1 MILSRR
7 RPFRLARGARN
18 TGAILRLA
26 ACAFTLLLAACAST
40 PPAEPDFDIPVYPP
54 PPAEP
59 RLIWERTLLY
69 NEDVEAATQKQ
80 RFIEYATGASRKL
93 KGLVKPF
100 DVAVRQG
107 RVYVSDSVQRLIL
120 VFDIAG
126 ERFFEIGKEFEGRLA
141 KPLGLTIGR
150 DGTLYVA
157 DVTARKVM
165 AYDADGVFLRAIGS
179 PDTLQRPV
187 DVTISPDGSRLYV
200 VDTGGV
206 ESDKHV
212 IAVFDSRSGEH
223 LGDIGGRG
231 EAEGEFN
238 LPLQAAVAAD
248 GTIYVVDSGNFRVQA
263 FDADGRFQMSFGS
276 VGRFPGQ
283 FARPK
288 GIAVDGEGRIYVID
302 TAFGNFQIF
311 DSDGTLLMYAGE
323 RGHAG
328 YPGKYMLPAGI
339 AVDEDGRVYVVDQFF
354 RKVDVF
360 RPVGIGPQEGYAVQG
375 AGNDSNRS

>member
-1 MILSRR
+1 MRLPRGRQARPTQGRIDTAGALRR
-7 RPFRLARGARN
+7 FSVGA
-18 TGAILRLA
+18 LV
-26 ACAFTLLLAACAST
+26 LLLGACASA

-59 RLIWERTLLY
+59 RFIWERTLLY
-69 NEDVEAATQKQ
+69 NEDVEGATRKQ

-93 KGLVKPF
+93 KGLAKPF

-107 RVYVSDSVQRLIL
+107 RVYVSDSVQRLVL
-120 VFDIAG
+120 VFDIAAG
-126 ERFFEIGKEFEGRLA
+126 RFFEIGMEKEGRLA
-141 KPLGLTIGR
+141 KPLGIAITA

-157 DVTARKVM
+157 DVTARRVM
-165 AYDADGVFLRAIGS
+165 VYDMDGAFLRIIGHA
-179 PDTLQRPV
+179 DHLQRPS
-187 DVTISPDGSRLYV
+187 DVALSPDGRRLYV

-206 ESDKHV
+206 ENESHT
-212 IAVFDSRSGEH
+212 IAVFDTASGEH
-223 LGDIGGRG
+223 LTNIGQRG
-231 EAEGEFN
+231 AAEGDFN
-238 LPLQAAVAAD
+238 LPLQAAVSHD
-248 GTIYVVDSGNFRVQA
+248 GTLYVVDSGNFRVQA
-263 FDADGRFQMSFGS
+263 FDPDGTFRHAFGS

-311 DSDGTLLMYAGE
+311 DPEGALLMYAGE

-360 RPVGIGPQEGYAVQG
+360 RPIDLHPEDGYAG
-375 AGNDSNRS
+375 TAEKS